1 MHPAGAYV
9 HMRMCAHVC
18 TLSGTHMCERVH
30 VHVSAPCGCVISFF
44 EAHSPLHSEA
54 RETTLRVGSA
64 SLPKTHLF
72 VDRFA
77 REQIPHVH
85 TGPEKKIAARGCQS
99 NDGCEV

>member
-1 MHPAGAYV
+1 
-9 HMRMCAHVC
+9 MRDF
-18 TLSGTHMCERVH
+18 
-30 VHVSAPCGCVISFF
+30 FF

-64 SLPKTHLF
+64 SLPKLIF

-99 NDGCEV
+99 NDGCEVLKTHKID